1 MAFLPPMTGFA
12 PPQFGQP
19 AITPTRAVP
28 PAFGAGM
35 GATNASNTAAAPG
48 QMAGAFGGPAGQQP
62 AVEPTVDP
70 SQFGI
75 AQPTH
80 EINPVQPLPGVR
92 PSGVMPMQPSAGGA
106 VRPPN
111 AGFVH
116 PAVGRLRGM
125 PTNTHGRPY

>member
-12 PPQFGQP
+12 PPPQLGQP
-19 AITPTRAVP
+19 VPAAVSAARP
-28 PAFGAGM
+28 GAAGGPM
-35 GATNASNTAAAPG
+35 GNYQP
-48 QMAGAFGGPAGQQP
+48 MAGAAMGGFPGSMPESPA
-62 AVEPTVDP
+62 TVDP

-75 AQPTH
+75 KPPPGP
-80 EINPVQPLPGVR
+80 EVNPVQPLPGVR

-106 VRPPN
+106 MRPPN

-125 PTNTHGRPY
+125 PTQAHGRPY